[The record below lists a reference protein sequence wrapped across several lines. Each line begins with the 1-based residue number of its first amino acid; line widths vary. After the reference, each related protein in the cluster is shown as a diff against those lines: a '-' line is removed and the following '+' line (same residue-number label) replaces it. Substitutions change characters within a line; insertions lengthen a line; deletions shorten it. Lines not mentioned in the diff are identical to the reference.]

1 MNEEIKTLIVE
12 DDVVSNT
19 LFKTQ
24 LNTYFKDIEV
34 VGLVT
39 NTEELINFLLK
50 DSFDLIFLDIDLGG
64 EKNTL
69 DILSEINDLD
79 AEIIIISSHET
90 HAVKVFNQK
99 RFSSYLLKPASI
111 LDLKQAIETAVLKIN
126 DKKGLLLQTDNG
138 GQFSESLIAIT
149 SGADATIIKM
159 EEILYLEADGRY
171 TTFYLKDGSSITA
184 ARNIGK
190 YIELLDPA
198 VFFRIH
204 HKYVVNINLAI
215 SINRANGTYCQILNN
230 KTLPIAKRRT
240 EALNKFI
247 KAK

>member
-1 MNEEIKTLIVE
+1 MNKKIKTLIVE

-149 SGADATIIKM
+149 SGADTTIIKM
-159 EEILYLEADGRY
+159 EEILYLEADGRHTIFTLDDNSKLISLRNLGVY
-171 TTFYLKDGSSITA
+171 EKILSKSSFY
-184 ARNIGK
+184 
-190 YIELLDPA
+190 
-198 VFFRIH
+198 RIH
-204 HKYVVNINLAI
+204 HKYIVHIKKIV
-215 SINRANGTYCQILNN
+215 SINRSEGAYCRLVNDDSLSIS
-230 KTLPIAKRRT
+230 KRRL
-240 EALNKFI
+240 EALRKFLHL
-247 KAK
+247 

>member
-1 MNEEIKTLIVE
+1 MDKLNVLILDDHIENIDLLKLYINKYNKTIDSIYTATTIEQATALYLEHEPDILLLDVELGNGKTSFALLEKIPYHTAEIIFITSHKEYAVKAINT
-12 DDVVSNT
+12 SN
-19 LFKTQ
+19 
-24 LNTYFKDIEV
+24 
-34 VGLVT
+34 VGSYLVKPVKP
-39 NTEELINFLLK
+39 EELIEAIAK
-50 DSFDLIFLDIDLGG
+50 A
-64 EKNTL
+64 EKKITTK
-69 DILSEINDLD
+69 
-79 AEIIIISSHET
+79 EIINNNNVT
-90 HAVKVFNQK
+90 DTTK
-99 RFSSYLLKPASI
+99 SYNI
-111 LDLKQAIETAVLKIN
+111 LGIATVDEVALIKQENIV
-126 DKKGLLLQTDNG
+126 
-138 GQFSESLIAIT
+138 
-149 SGADATIIKM
+149 
-159 EEILYLEADGRY
+159 YLEADGRY
-171 TTFYLKDGSSITA
+171 TTFYLKDGCSITA